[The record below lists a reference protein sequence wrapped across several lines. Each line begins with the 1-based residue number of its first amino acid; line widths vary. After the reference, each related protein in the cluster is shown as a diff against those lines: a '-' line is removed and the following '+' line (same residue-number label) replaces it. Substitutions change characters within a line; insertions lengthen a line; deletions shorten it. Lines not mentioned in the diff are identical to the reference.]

1 MPPVLNQNCCSKEL
15 FHGAQLYS
23 LCFFLGID
31 AAVKEL
37 ANFDLKTLME
47 PALYFAENGFE
58 LPHLLAGLIAAYYND
73 ITLLRTEDG

>member
-1 MPPVLNQNCCSKEL
+1 M
-15 FHGAQLYS
+15 
-23 LCFFLGID
+23 
-31 AAVKEL
+31 KEL